1 MLTKSELITKSVL
14 KVFYDVLGEPA
25 ARAILNYAY
34 LNPEDLVNHPSHFTQ
49 SLQIAF
55 GPSAHHLEQA
65 VVRELLRRFN
75 ITHKTLGEPTYEKT
89 ISIILRTAENPKHK
103 VTSKVKREVTHKT
116 HNHPTYSP
124 KHEKEESR

>member
-1 MLTKSELITKSVL
+1 MLTKSELISKSVL
-14 KVFYDVLGEPA
+14 KVFYDVFGEPA
-25 ARAILNYAY
+25 TRAILNYAC

-75 ITHKTLGEPTYEKT
+75 ITHKTLGEPTYEET
-89 ISIILRTAENPKHK
+89 ISIILKSTENPKHGAAP
-103 VTSKVKREVTHKT
+103 KVKGEVARKT
-116 HNHPTYSP
+116 RNHIT
-124 KHEKEESR
+124 